1 MVLTMIRKYGSMFH
15 GKSCRV
21 DRGDNPCFS
30 RLVCADWRTP
40 KEDYVKTFRFS
51 YMSWGK
57 MAPRDTTYRNALPF
71 YLEFVISKVFLDFQ
85 LCICC
90 VKKHKIV
97 DDLVTAIEWLMNV
110 ITMLT
115 MLHCIL
121 NSSREGKRTVMEQ
134 TRSSEIASNI
144 TKIFVT
150 RFLIVLRTLLV
161 EDSRL

>member
-1 MVLTMIRKYGSMFH
+1 M
-15 GKSCRV
+15 
-21 DRGDNPCFS
+21 
-30 RLVCADWRTP
+30 
-40 KEDYVKTFRFS
+40 
-51 YMSWGK
+51 
-57 MAPRDTTYRNALPF
+57 
-71 YLEFVISKVFLDFQ
+71 
-85 LCICC
+85 
-90 VKKHKIV
+90 

-121 NSSREGKRTVMEQ
+121 NSSREGKRTAMEQ